1 MIWRMM
7 RALCAGDGE
16 ARQWLAV
23 IDYLVA
29 ENGVMQQQLSTTGR
43 HPRLND
49 GQRRELAILGRK
61 LKPALRSYISITKPG
76 TVMAWIESALEW
88 RRI

>member
-1 MIWRMM
+1 MKLIWRMM

-29 ENGVMQQQLSTTGR
+29 ENRVLHELLWPTARPFLNGVGV
-43 HPRLND
+43 
-49 GQRRELAILGRK
+49 
-61 LKPALRSYISITKPG
+61 KPG
-76 TVMAWIESALEW
+76 CTRSN
-88 RRI
+88 RR